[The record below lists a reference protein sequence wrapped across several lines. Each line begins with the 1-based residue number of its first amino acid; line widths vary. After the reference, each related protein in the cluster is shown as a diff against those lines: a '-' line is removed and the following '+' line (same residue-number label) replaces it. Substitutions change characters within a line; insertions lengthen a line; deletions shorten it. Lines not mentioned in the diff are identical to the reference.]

1 MQKYQLER
9 YDGTKVIVVAEN
21 EQDFKTQ
28 MQALNMVPLYVE
40 GKGYEFFAKGEVKH
54 VAPHKEVNTTPPEQ
68 RLAMGNQK
76 DNRSTGL
83 EAELA
88 KEWRKYCGHDFRLM
102 SDKRERQKFY
112 DKQMKKV
119 EGAWT
124 NYRQ

>member
-1 MQKYQLER
+1 MQKYQLEK

-68 RLAMGNQK
+68 RLAMGDQK
-76 DNRSTGL
+76 DNRSTGP
-83 EAELA
+83 EAEAA
-88 KEWRKYCGHDFRLM
+88 KAWREHCGHDFKLM
-102 SDKRERQKFY
+102 GDKEAREQFIKAY
-112 DKQMKKV
+112 M
-119 EGAWT
+119 ENNA
-124 NYRQ
+124 